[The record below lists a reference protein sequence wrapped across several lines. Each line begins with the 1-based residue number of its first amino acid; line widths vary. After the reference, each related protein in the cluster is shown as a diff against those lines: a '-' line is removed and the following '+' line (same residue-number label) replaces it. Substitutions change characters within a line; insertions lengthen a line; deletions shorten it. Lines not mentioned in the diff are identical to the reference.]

1 MPRQKRPRGGQKGN
15 QNARKHGFYSQ
26 VLDEAQQLDLEVAEG
41 LSGLDDEIAVL
52 RVKIKALLEHDED
65 NIRLLMEA
73 TNTLAR
79 LLKTR
84 YNLGQHEG
92 KGIKDA
98 ITNVLTDLAVPLGL
112 NLTNKVFD

>member
-1 MPRQKRPRGGQKGN
+1 MKKEKRRRGGQKGN

-26 VLDEAQQLDLEVAEG
+26 VLDEAQQLDLEVAEDIN
-41 LSGLDDEIAVL
+41 GLDAEIAAL
-52 RVKIKALLEHDED
+52 RVKIKALLENDPD
-65 NIRLLMEA
+65 NIRLIMEA

-79 LLKTR
+79 LVRTR

-98 ITNVLTDLAVPLGL
+98 ITNVLTELAIPLGVQL
-112 NLTNKVFD
+112 GTKLTE